1 MRHRG
6 GVLNDQPLGR
16 PAVAVALP
24 IVERPLLHRGSR
36 LRPIPAPRYNFQTMR
51 FLLALV
57 VFALAASA
65 QSVKVEPW
73 GKTPSGGRVQIYTL
87 TNARGAEV
95 RIATYGGVVVSLKV
109 PDKAGKMDD
118 VVLGFDSL
126 DGYLG
131 EHPYFGSLIGR
142 YGNRIAK
149 GRFTLD
155 GETYWLATN
164 NGPNA
169 LHGGLQGFNRRVW
182 TAAPFDAAD
191 GVGLALT
198 YVSEDGEEGYPGT
211 LAARVRYTWTDDNTL
226 RIEYAVNTDAP
237 TVFNLTNHSYFN
249 LKDAGRTAALGHE
262 VQIFG
267 DHYTPVDAM
276 LIPTGEIAP
285 VEGTPFDF
293 RQPTAI
299 GARIDQKD
307 GQLGFGGGYDH
318 NHVLS
323 RRTRDGLE
331 LAVRVHEPTSGRTME
346 VWTTEPGVQFYSG
359 NFLDGTLKGKGG
371 ATYNQRAAFCL
382 ETQHFPDSPN
392 QKAFPS
398 TVLRPGETYRS
409 QTEYRFR

>member
-1 MRHRG
+1 MR
-6 GVLNDQPLGR
+6 L
-16 PAVAVALP
+16 
-24 IVERPLLHRGSR
+24 
-36 LRPIPAPRYNFQTMR
+36 
-51 FLLALV
+51 LLAALLV
-57 VFALAASA
+57 ATSAAA
-65 QSVKVEPW
+65 QSVEVEPW
-73 GKTPSGGRVQIYTL
+73 GKTPSGEHVQLYTL
-87 TNARGAEV
+87 TNDSGARV
-95 RIATYGGVVVSLKV
+95 RIATYGGVVVSLEV
-109 PDKAGKMDD
+109 PDESGKLGD

-126 DGYLG
+126 KGYLG

-149 GRFTLD
+149 GRFNLD

-182 TAAPFDAAD
+182 TAAPFDADD
-191 GVGLALT
+191 GPGLALT

-211 LAARVRYTWTDDNTL
+211 LALRVRYTWTNEYTL
-226 RIEYAVNTDAP
+226 RIEYAATTDAP
-237 TVFNLTNHSYFN
+237 TVLNVTNHSYFN
-249 LKDAGRTAALGHE
+249 LKDAGRTDALGHRM
-262 VQIFG
+262 QIFA
-267 DHYTPVDAM
+267 DHYTPVDET

-299 GARIDQKD
+299 GARIDQRD
-307 GQLGFGGGYDH
+307 EQLGHGGGYDH

-323 RRTRDGLE
+323 RRTKDGLE
-331 LAVRVHEPTSGRTME
+331 LAVRVTEPTSGRTME

-359 NFLDGTLKGKGG
+359 NFLDGTLRGKGG
-371 ATYNQRAAFCL
+371 VTYNKRAAFCL

-392 QKAFPS
+392 QEAFPT

-409 QTEYRFR
+409 QTEYRFLESSH

>member
-1 MRHRG
+1 MR
-6 GVLNDQPLGR
+6 
-16 PAVAVALP
+16 
-24 IVERPLLHRGSR
+24 
-36 LRPIPAPRYNFQTMR
+36 
-51 FLLALV
+51 LALV
-57 VFALAASA
+57 LLIAAAASA
-65 QSVKVEPW
+65 QTIEVQPW
-73 GKTPSGGRVQIYTL
+73 GKTPEGEQVQLYTL
-87 TNARGAEV
+87 TNAKHGEV
-95 RIATYGGVVVSLKV
+95 RIATYGGTVVSVKV
-109 PDKAGKMDD
+109 PDKSGKIAD

-131 EHPYFGSLIGR
+131 EHPYFGALVGR

-155 GETYWLATN
+155 GEAYWLATN

-169 LHGGLQGFNRRVW
+169 LHGGLRGFNRRVW
-182 TAAPFDAAD
+182 AAKPFTAMD

-211 LAARVRYTWTDDNTL
+211 LTARVRYTWTADNTL
-226 RIEYAVNTDAP
+226 RIEYAANTDAP
-237 TVFNLTNHSYFN
+237 TVKNLTNHSYFN
-249 LKDAGRTAALGHE
+249 LKDAGKSDALGHE

-267 DHYTPVDAM
+267 DHYTPVDAT
-276 LIPTGEIAP
+276 LIPSGEIAP

-293 RQPTAI
+293 RQSTAI
-299 GARIDQKD
+299 GKRINEKDQ
-307 GQLGFGGGYDH
+307 QLRYGGGYDH

-323 RRTRDGLE
+323 RRTKDGLE
-331 LAVRVHEPTSGRTME
+331 LAVRVHEPATGRTME

-359 NFLDGTLKGKGG
+359 NFLDGTVTGKGG
-371 ATYNQRAAFCL
+371 TKYQKRAAFCL

-392 QKAFPS
+392 QKAFPT